1 MEKQKVRDEIAAR
14 FGKKN
19 WLVKVLP
26 VAYCLTGVLLM
37 TAVPVYADGYLC
49 NRKKCDANGLY
60 GCSWHCDRGSSSLCS
75 SMPFSYEF

>member
-37 TAVPVYADGYLC
+37 TQYLC
-49 NRKKCDANGLY
+49 MQMI
-60 GCSWHCDRGSSSLCS
+60 SLQPQKMRCKRFIR
-75 SMPFSYEF
+75 M